1 MVPTLA
7 MLMLVLVLI
16 LMLMLVLAM
25 LVLMMKGESSSA
37 NRIAHAI
44 VDVDGTLG
52 DVGVN
57 ANVGVGDV
65 IGDKGLGF
73 LCESL
78 CSC

>member
-1 MVPTLA
+1 
-7 MLMLVLVLI
+7 
-16 LMLMLVLAM
+16 
-25 LVLMMKGESSSA
+25 MMKGESSSA